1 MSPSHDSVVASV
13 AVASAALVA
22 LGAWHWQLVA
32 STSGSSDDTDLA
44 AAASAMPAELAP
56 WLDQASYEVAA
67 AICHALI
74 PPHAVGPQNSTIQ
87 SHGSEEA
94 AELYGALLRMAGVR
108 SDPLQAQ
115 LIALHVPLGSSAA
128 THVRRGAVAEQ
139 PAVHHDVTKAM
150 NTLLL
155 PEDKQQVALFLKALS
170 TSAGALL
177 LTGYP
182 VPFQVRL
189 APRAGGK
196 WCMTLTL
203 CPSTLPCL
211 AISAPAAGKA
221 HHGASPPAGKCTD
234 AAPPE
239 EGEAWWSPPL
249 TPTPPHHPPPV
260 PPVQPPPAHPRRL
273 FGF

>member
-1 MSPSHDSVVASV
+1 
-13 AVASAALVA
+13 
-22 LGAWHWQLVA
+22 
-32 STSGSSDDTDLA
+32 
-44 AAASAMPAELAP
+44 MPAELAP

-74 PPHAVGPQNSTIQ
+74 PPHAVGPQNRTIQ

-115 LIALHVPLGSSAA
+115 HIALHAPLGSSAA
-128 THVRRGAVAEQ
+128 THVRRGAVAQQ

-189 APRAGGK
+189 APRAGGE
-196 WCMTLTL
+196 WCMTSPSALPH
-203 CPSTLPCL
+203 CPALPSQRLPL
-211 AISAPAAGKA
+211 AKRITA
-221 HHGASPPAGKCTD
+221 
-234 AAPPE
+234 
-239 EGEAWWSPPL
+239 L
-249 TPTPPHHPPPV
+249 
-260 PPVQPPPAHPRRL
+260 RRL
-273 FGF
+273 QVNAQMPRPLRRERRGGARP